1 MALSGIIPGI
11 EQGYQYGEYGQGSK
25 IGRLGGITV
34 GAPRAVEGGEYG
46 GIAGINGE
54 LTPNYAAQDTT
65 YTNGLGH
72 SKHKFMMMG

>member
-1 MALSGIIPGI
+1 MGLGITPL
-11 EQGYQYGEYGQGSK
+11 EQNYQYGEYGKGAAK
-25 IGRLGGITV
+25 IGRLGGLTV
-34 GAPRAVEGGEYG
+34 GGPRAVEGGEYG

-72 SKHKFMMMG
+72 SKHEFMLMA

>member
-1 MALSGIIPGI
+1 MGLGITPL
-11 EQGYQYGEYGQGSK
+11 EQNYQYGEYGKGAAK
-25 IGRLGGITV
+25 IGRLGGSTV
-34 GAPRAVEGGEYG
+34 GGPRAVEGGEYG

-72 SKHKFMMMG
+72 SKHEFMLMA